1 MKHLVPCAQDQDRL
15 LRSLTIAD
23 YLNPM
28 QGAMAGFAARGG
40 EDSRRFV
47 AVW

>member
-1 MKHLVPCAQDQDRL
+1 MKHLVHGAQDQDRP

-40 EDSRRFV
+40 RQP
-47 AVW
+47 